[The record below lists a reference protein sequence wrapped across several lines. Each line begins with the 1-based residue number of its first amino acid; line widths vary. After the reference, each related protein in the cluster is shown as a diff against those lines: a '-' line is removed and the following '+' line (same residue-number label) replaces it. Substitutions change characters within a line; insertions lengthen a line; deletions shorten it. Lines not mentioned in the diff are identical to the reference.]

1 MIVELEGCVSSFLSA
16 ARPPLAFYGP
26 PNLLAGRFLHLHA
39 GEGLSEFGAPAP
51 EAVEY
56 CIGAGRYAKKLD
68 PPYTLKELLDV
79 LPEGLREKA
88 KNSVCLRR
96 AFYLSRV
103 DPRPLRS
110 AKIYVD
116 DPLLLFA
123 LEPYMPAY
131 AVGIQGGRKR
141 RAECG
146 ADPPPPP
153 QLADAEARI
162 MPPEEFVDFLYVR
175 DIFKPLANPVRLLR
189 LLWRIARRAVF

>member
-1 MIVELEGCVSSFLSA
+1 MSA
-16 ARPPLAFYGP
+16 ARPPLVFYGP
-26 PNLLAGRFLHLHA
+26 SNLLAGRFLHLHA
-39 GEGLSEFGAPAP
+39 GEGLSEFGAPTP

-56 CIGAGRYAKKLD
+56 CIGAGRYAEKLD
-68 PPYTLKELLDV
+68 PPYTLKELLAV
-79 LPEGLREKA
+79 LPGGLREKA

-131 AVGIQGGRKR
+131 AVGISGGKR
-141 RAECG
+141 RNAKCG
-146 ADPPPPP
+146 ADLPPPP
-153 QLADAEARI
+153 QLAEAEARV
-162 MPPEEFVDFLYVR
+162 MTPEEFVDFLYTK
-175 DIFKPLANPVRLLR
+175 DIFKQLLNPLLVLKLIWRL
-189 LLWRIARRAVF
+189 RRVL

>member
-1 MIVELEGCVSSFLSA
+1 MIVELGGCVSSFLSA
-16 ARPPLAFYGP
+16 AQPPLVFYGP
-26 PNLLAGRFLHLHA
+26 SNLLAGRFLHLHA
-39 GEGLSEFGAPAP
+39 GEGLSEFGAPTP

-56 CIGAGRYAKKLD
+56 CIGAGRYAEKLD
-68 PPYTLKELLDV
+68 PPYTLKELLAV

-88 KNSVCLRR
+88 ENSVCLRR

-103 DPRPLRS
+103 DPRPLRR

-131 AVGIQGGRKR
+131 AVSISGGKR
-141 RAECG
+141 RNVKCG

-153 QLADAEARI
+153 QLAEAEARV
-162 MPPEEFVDFLYVR
+162 MTPEEFVDFLYTK
-175 DIFKPLANPVRLLR
+175 DIFKRLLNPLLVLK
-189 LLWRIARRAVF
+189 LLWRLRRVL

>member
-1 MIVELEGCVSSFLSA
+1 MIVEVEGCVSSLLSA
-16 ARPPLAFYGP
+16 ARAPLAFYGP
-26 PNLLAGRFLHLHA
+26 SNLLAGRFLYLHA
-39 GEGLSEFGAPAP
+39 GDGLSEFGAPTP
-51 EAVEY
+51 RAVEY
-56 CIGAGRYAKKLD
+56 CIGAGRYAEKLD

-79 LPEGLREKA
+79 LPEELREKA
-88 KNSVCLRR
+88 ENSVCLRR

-103 DPRPLRS
+103 DPRPLRR

-131 AVGIQGGRKR
+131 AVGIPGDRRKR
-141 RAECG
+141 ARCG

-162 MPPEEFVDFLYVR
+162 MTPEEFVDFLYTR
-175 DIFKPLANPVRLLR
+175 DILKPLLNPLLLLR
-189 LLWRIARRAVF
+189 LLWRLRRVL

>member
-1 MIVELEGCVSSFLSA
+1 MIVELRGCVSSFLSA
-16 ARPPLAFYGP
+16 AQPPLVFYGP

-39 GEGLSEFGAPAP
+39 GEGLSEFGAPTP

-56 CIGAGRYAKKLD
+56 CIGAGRYAEKLD
-68 PPYTLKELLDV
+68 PPYTLKELLAV

-88 KNSVCLRR
+88 EISVCLRR

-103 DPRPLRS
+103 DPRPLRR

-131 AVGIQGGRKR
+131 AVGISGGRRINAK
-141 RAECG
+141 CG

-153 QLADAEARI
+153 QMAEAVARV
-162 MPPEEFVDFLYVR
+162 MPPEEFVDFLYTK
-175 DIFKPLANPVRLLR
+175 DLFKQLLNPLLVLK
-189 LLWRIARRAVF
+189 LLWRLRRVL

>member
-1 MIVELEGCVSSFLSA
+1 MIVELRGCVSSFLSA
-16 ARPPLAFYGP
+16 ARPPLVFYGP
-26 PNLLAGRFLHLHA
+26 SNLLAGRFLHLHV
-39 GEGLSEFGAPAP
+39 GEGLSEFGAPTP

-56 CIGAGRYAKKLD
+56 CIGAGRYAEKLD
-68 PPYTLKELLDV
+68 PPYTLKELLAL

-88 KNSVCLRR
+88 ENSVCLRR

-103 DPRPLRS
+103 DPRPLMR

-131 AVGIQGGRKR
+131 AVGISGGKR
-141 RAECG
+141 RNVKCG

-153 QLADAEARI
+153 QLAEAEARV
-162 MPPEEFVDFLYVR
+162 MTSEEFVDFLYTN
-175 DIFKPLANPVRLLR
+175 DIFKQLLNPLLVLK
-189 LLWRIARRAVF
+189 LLWRLRRVL